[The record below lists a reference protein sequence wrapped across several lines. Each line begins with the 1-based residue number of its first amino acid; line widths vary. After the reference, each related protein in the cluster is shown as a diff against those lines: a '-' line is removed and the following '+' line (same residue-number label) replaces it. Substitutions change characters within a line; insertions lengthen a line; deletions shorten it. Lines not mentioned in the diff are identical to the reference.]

1 MKSALNARLFSVAEL
16 VRQGAVLADIGTD
29 HAYLP
34 IFLLE
39 RERISH
45 AYLSDINRGPLAS
58 ARDNAAE
65 HGLLD
70 KVTLV
75 LSDGAASLSES
86 GATDY
91 TICGMGG
98 ELIAEI
104 IDAAPH
110 LRSSQINL
118 ILQPMTRQA
127 HLRRYLYSHGFEIIR
142 EVYSTEG
149 DKHYAVMQARYIGK
163 SREPDEI
170 EAEIG
175 AADSEFINNASR
187 LSYLRVR
194 YAAARR
200 ARVGR
205 FGDVDIPES
214 VMRLEKAIA
223 DEIERIQS
231 LGE

>member
-39 RERISH
+39 RGMIRH
-45 AYLSDINRGPLAS
+45 AYLADINKGPLAS
-58 ARDNAAE
+58 AEENARE

-75 LSDGAASLSES
+75 LADGAASLSES

-91 TICGMGG
+91 AICGMGG
-98 ELIAEI
+98 ELIASI

-110 LRSSQINL
+110 LRSSDIQL

-127 HLRRYLYSHGFEIIR
+127 HLRRYLFENGFDIER
-142 EVYSTEG
+142 EVYTTEG
-149 DKHYAVMQARYIGK
+149 DKHYVVMQTCYTGERRTIDD
-163 SREPDEI
+163 S

-175 AADSEFINNASR
+175 VKSSEFVNNSSR
-187 LSYLRVR
+187 IEYLKTK
-194 YAAARR
+194 YAALCR
-200 ARVGR
+200 ARIGKH
-205 FGDVDIPES
+205 GDKELPLCDTVCERA
-214 VMRLEKAIA
+214 VAA
-223 DEIERIQS
+223 EIERIS
-231 LGE
+231 SHGG

>member
-58 ARDNAAE
+58 ARENAEA
-65 HGLLD
+65 HGLID

-75 LSDGAASLSES
+75 LSDGAASLADS

-91 TICGMGG
+91 AICGMGG
-98 ELIAEI
+98 ELIASI
-104 IDAAPH
+104 IDSAPH
-110 LRSSQINL
+110 LCSPDINL

-127 HLRRYLYSHGFEIIR
+127 HLRRYLYSHGFRIIR
-142 EVYSTEG
+142 EAYSTEG
-149 DKHYAVMQARYIGK
+149 DKHYAVMQVRYVGE
-163 SREPDEI
+163 RVEI
-170 EAEIG
+170 DDCEAEIG
-175 AADSEFINNASR
+175 VGESEFLNTPSR
-187 LSYLRVR
+187 ISYLRVR

-205 FGDVDIPES
+205 FGDSNVPES
-214 VMRLEKAIA
+214 AMRLEEAIA
-223 DEIERIQS
+223 EKIEQ
-231 LGE
+231 LKA